1 MEHTIALAVPAH
13 SGCHHVLASLPMA
26 QRHLV
31 LKLAM
36 EGFISEADAKTLTD
50 DALSALIDFTEAT
63 EM

>member
-1 MEHTIALAVPAH
+1 MEHSIALAVPAH
-13 SGCHHVLASLPMA
+13 SGCHHTLAPLPMA
-26 QRHLV
+26 QRRLV

-36 EGFISEADAKTLTD
+36 EKFISEADAKALTD

>member
-1 MEHTIALAVPAH
+1 MEHSIALAVPAH
-13 SGCHHVLASLPMA
+13 RGGHPSLAALPMT

-36 EGFISEADAKTLTD
+36 EGFISEADAKALTD

>member
-1 MEHTIALAVPAH
+1 MEHSIALAVPAPR
-13 SGCHHVLASLPMA
+13 GCHPSLAALPMA

-36 EGFISEADAKTLTD
+36 EKFISEADAKALTD